1 MDTLRL
7 SATVHYNPLMPSFTA
22 FRPPGTTG
30 TLYGLAVS
38 LFALVAGGLLLY
50 QGLTMAAQLAQILP
64 LLAGTLLLLIGLLF
78 AYWTWGCSSLRYVVD
93 RNALSIRWGNVQ
105 QIVPL
110 ANIEKLIPAGAGAVQ
125 IEGVNWKGHHIG
137 RGDVPDIGEVL
148 FYSGH
153 RFPNEVLY
161 VVTPSE
167 AYGISVPDH
176 VFFAQTVQS
185 NQSRGPLFEQR
196 QAVRRWGIAAQ
207 SFWLDPVAR
216 ILTLVMVGAF
226 IAVLGYVLDMY
237 PGLSQSVPLR
247 FPSLGGVV
255 RVADKSELLD
265 IPRSAFGFLAVD
277 IVLAALLHS
286 WERMVGYVLLLAG
299 IAIQAMLLVAAI
311 VAVA

>member
-1 MDTLRL
+1 
-7 SATVHYNPLMPSFTA
+7 MPSFTA
-22 FRPPGTTG
+22 FRPANATG
-30 TLYGLAVS
+30 TLYGLAFAAV
-38 LFALVAGGLLLY
+38 ALVVGGILLY
-50 QGLTMAAQLAQILP
+50 QALEMEPQLAQMLP
-64 LLAGTLLLLIGLLF
+64 LLTGTVLLCLGLLF
-78 AYWTWGCSSLRYVVD
+78 AYWTWGCSSMRYIVD

-105 QIVPL
+105 QVVPL
-110 ANIEKLIPAGAGAVQ
+110 SNIEKLIPAGQEPLEIA
-125 IEGVNWKGHHIG
+125 GVNWTGHHVG
-137 RGDVPDIGEVL
+137 RAEVSDLGEVL
-148 FYSGH
+148 FYSTH
-153 RFPNEVLY
+153 RDPTEVLF
-161 VVTPSE
+161 VVTPTE
-167 AYGISVPDH
+167 TYGISVPDH

-216 ILTLVMVGAF
+216 ILTLVMLGAF
-226 IAVLGYVLDMY
+226 AVVLAYVLDMY
-237 PGLSQSVPLR
+237 PGLSQSVALR

-277 IVLAALLHS
+277 LVLAVLLHT

-299 IAIQAMLLVAAI
+299 IAIQVMLLVGAI

>member
-1 MDTLRL
+1 
-7 SATVHYNPLMPSFTA
+7 MPSYTA
-22 FRPPGTTG
+22 FRPSGATG
-30 TLYGLAVS
+30 TLYGLVVS
-38 LFALVAGGLLLY
+38 LFALGAGGLLLY
-50 QGLTMAAQLAQILP
+50 QGLRMETQLVQMLP
-64 LLAGTLLLLIGLLF
+64 LVTGALLLLLGALF
-78 AYWTWGCSSLRYVVD
+78 VYWTWGCSSLRYVVD

-110 ANIEKLIPAGAGAVQ
+110 ANIEKLIPAGPAAVQ
-125 IEGVNWKGHHIG
+125 IEGVNWKGHHVG
-137 RGDVPDIGEVL
+137 RGEVPDLGDVL
-148 FYSGH
+148 FYSAH
-153 RFPNEVLY
+153 RTPSEVLY
-161 VVTPSE
+161 IVTPSE
-167 AYGISVPDH
+167 TYGISVPDH

-216 ILTLVMVGAF
+216 ILTLVMAGAF
-226 IAVLGYVLDMY
+226 LVVLGYVLDMY

-277 IVLAALLHS
+277 VVLAALLHS

-299 IAIQAMLLVAAI
+299 IAIQVMLLVAAI

>member
-1 MDTLRL
+1 
-7 SATVHYNPLMPSFTA
+7 MPSFTA
-22 FRPPGTTG
+22 FRPAGATG
-30 TLYGLAVS
+30 TLYGLAMAV
-38 LFALVAGGLLLY
+38 FALVAGGGLLY
-50 QGLTMAAQLAQILP
+50 RGLEMEAQLVQMLP
-64 LLAGTLLLLIGLLF
+64 LLVGAVLLLLGLLF

-110 ANIEKLIPAGAGAVQ
+110 ANIEKLIPAGPEPVQ
-125 IEGVNWKGHHIG
+125 IEGVNWTGHHVG
-137 RGDVPDIGEVL
+137 RGDVPELGDVL
-148 FYSGH
+148 FYSAH
-153 RFPNEVLY
+153 RNPNEVLF
-161 VVTPSE
+161 VVTAME
-167 AYGISVPDH
+167 TYGISVPDH

-216 ILTLVMVGAF
+216 VLTLVMAGAF
-226 IAVLGYVLDMY
+226 VVVLGYVLDMY
-237 PGLSQSVPLR
+237 PGLTQSVALR

-277 IVLAALLHS
+277 VVLAALLHS

-299 IAIQAMLLVAAI
+299 IAIQVMLLVAAL

>member
-1 MDTLRL
+1 
-7 SATVHYNPLMPSFTA
+7 MPSFTA
-22 FRPPGTTG
+22 FRPANGTG
-30 TLYGLAVS
+30 TLYGLA
-38 LFALVAGGLLLY
+38 LTLVALGAGGVLLY
-50 QGLTMAAQLAQILP
+50 QGLNMAPQLEQVFP
-64 LLAGTLLLLIGLLF
+64 LLIGALLLGLGLLF
-78 AYWTWGCSSLRYVVD
+78 AYWTWGCSSLRYIVD

-110 ANIEKLIPAGAGAVQ
+110 GSIEKLIPAGSENVQ
-125 IEGVNWKGHHIG
+125 IEGVNWTGHHIG
-137 RGDVPDIGEVL
+137 RGMVEDLGEVL
-148 FYSGH
+148 FYSSH
-153 RFPNEVLY
+153 RNFAEVLY

-167 AYGISVPDH
+167 TYGISVLDN

-185 NQSRGPLFEQR
+185 NQSRGPLAEQR

-216 ILTLVMVGAF
+216 VLSLVMLGAF
-226 IAVLGYVLDMY
+226 VVVLGYVLDMY
-237 PGLSQSVPLR
+237 PGLSQSVALR
-247 FPSLGGVV
+247 FPSLVGVV

-277 IVLAALLHS
+277 LVLAVLLHS

-299 IAIQAMLLVAAI
+299 IAIQLMLLVAAI